1 MDTVCKFIEKLKLEL
16 SFDPAILLM
25 AVYSEKIK
33 KNTSS
38 NKYKHPCVH
47 CRSIYVTKMLKQPK
61 FVL

>member
-33 KNTSS
+33 KKTLAQTNI
-38 NKYKHPCVH
+38 NIPVF
-47 CRSIYVTKMLKQPK
+47 IAEVFM
-61 FVL
+61 